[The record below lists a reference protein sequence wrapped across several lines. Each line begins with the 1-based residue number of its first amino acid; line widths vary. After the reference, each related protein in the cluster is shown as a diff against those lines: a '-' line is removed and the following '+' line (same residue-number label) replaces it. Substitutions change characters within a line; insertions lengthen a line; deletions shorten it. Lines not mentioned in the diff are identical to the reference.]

1 MNNYLILKSFKGSQT
16 GATTEQFQEGT
27 ERMLSDDL
35 ADASKGFILPV
46 VVDMQSIVEVKEE
59 KPDTKKGT
67 ITLNKKKP
75 KKA

>member
-59 KPDTKKGT
+59 SL
-67 ITLNKKKP
+67 ILR
-75 KKA
+75 KARSH